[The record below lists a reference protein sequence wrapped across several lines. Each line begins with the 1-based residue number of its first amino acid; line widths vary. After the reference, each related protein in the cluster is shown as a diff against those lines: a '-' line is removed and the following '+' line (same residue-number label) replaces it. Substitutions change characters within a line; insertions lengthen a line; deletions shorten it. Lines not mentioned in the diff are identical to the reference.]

1 MLVCSANLFPL
12 IQDFPAPELCR
23 SPPFASQVFCQVVL
37 LISCSHSRV
46 GTAKSLLKLSIPQSN
61 GSMWDPTLEVAEA
74 TILPFISTQQ
84 WETRCQHHLW
94 FLNQP
99 PRVLDKGRR
108 VQIPNSIWLSTQLLF
123 LPQPPP
129 PSKLPWEHDSENTH
143 FFREKSPF
151 CTHQVCLGPVAR
163 RRKPQ
168 WAPQHGSQRQLNQPQ
183 RTLCGIPKWSQV
195 SVRLSLHKEEE
206 IRSVFSATV

>member
-1 MLVCSANLFPL
+1 MLKSNSWEGYFIEAEWIQQKITLSNASVFCKSVFPL

-23 SPPFASQVFCQVVL
+23 SPPFASQVFWQVVL

-108 VQIPNSIWLSTQLLF
+108 VQVLNSIWLSRSFCFCLSLP
-123 LPQPPP
+123 LPQSSHGNMTVRTHTSSGRKA
-129 PSKLPWEHDSENTH
+129 PSALTK
-143 FFREKSPF
+143 
-151 CTHQVCLGPVAR
+151 CA
-163 RRKPQ
+163 
-168 WAPQHGSQRQLNQPQ
+168 WAPWP
-183 RTLCGIPKWSQV
+183 
-195 SVRLSLHKEEE
+195 EEGNN
-206 IRSVFSATV
+206 SGHPSMVLKDS